1 MTVYIAEKP
10 DIATAIASY
19 LWTDFVACRSKHC
32 YQKDDVIV
40 TWAFGHI
47 LMTAMPEAYDKE
59 YADFKKYPIFP
70 TEWKK
75 LPSPTAKGQ
84 FEYIRTVLKKADVVV
99 NGGDPDREG
108 QLLIDE
114 ILEYVGYKGDVRRIL
129 INAKD
134 SDSMKRA
141 FDNIVPNERFR
152 SLYHAGMAR
161 ERADWL
167 VGINLSRAYTIS
179 ARTGGNGCV
188 WRVGRVKTPTL
199 ALVVNREKEIKDFHS
214 INYYEL
220 KANLSKGGI
229 PFTAW
234 HYPWSSGPLYFSP
247 VGLWSSPK
255 WTDKSVGIHSSGLTQ
270 LELIKILKV
279 RTVPAGDVRI
289 IDGMVFPGEYV
300 AYELVERLFKTRKSF
315 NYFFCKTRE
324 EDVDARGGT
333 ISQLSI
339 PMQEMRQHKNEVCRE
354 LFGVDSIRTL
364 STEQRLRLAKVL
376 KSRYNSSLKQIIRL
390 SGLLDKEVKELL

>member
-199 ALVVNREKEIKDFHS
+199 ALVVNREKEFH
-214 INYYEL
+214 
-220 KANLSKGGI
+220 
-229 PFTAW
+229 
-234 HYPWSSGPLYFSP
+234 
-247 VGLWSSPK
+247 
-255 WTDKSVGIHSSGLTQ
+255 Q
-270 LELIKILKV
+270 LL
-279 RTVPAGDVRI
+279 
-289 IDGMVFPGEYV
+289 
-300 AYELVERLFKTRKSF
+300 
-315 NYFFCKTRE
+315 
-324 EDVDARGGT
+324 
-333 ISQLSI
+333 
-339 PMQEMRQHKNEVCRE
+339 
-354 LFGVDSIRTL
+354 
-364 STEQRLRLAKVL
+364 
-376 KSRYNSSLKQIIRL
+376 
-390 SGLLDKEVKELL
+390 